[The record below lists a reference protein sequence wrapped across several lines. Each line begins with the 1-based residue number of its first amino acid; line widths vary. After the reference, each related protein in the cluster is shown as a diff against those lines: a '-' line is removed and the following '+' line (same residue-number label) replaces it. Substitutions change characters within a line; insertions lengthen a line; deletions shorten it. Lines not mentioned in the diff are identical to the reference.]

1 MLSRENMILVVIAI
15 CVLSSLY
22 LFKEVRDLKNTPP
35 QIMRVP
41 YPVQTIQKIPEQTTK
56 KIVVEEKQEDE
67 EIDEE

>member
-1 MLSRENMILVVIAI
+1 MLSRENMMLVVIAI

-41 YPVQTIQKIPEQTTK
+41 YPVKTIEKNTEQNTT
-56 KIVVEEKQEDE
+56 EEKQDE
-67 EIDEE
+67 EIEEE